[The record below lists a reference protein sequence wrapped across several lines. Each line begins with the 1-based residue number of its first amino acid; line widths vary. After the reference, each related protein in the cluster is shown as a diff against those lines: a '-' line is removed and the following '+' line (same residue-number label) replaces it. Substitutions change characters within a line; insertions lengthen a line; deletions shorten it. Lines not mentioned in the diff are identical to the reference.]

1 MEPSLNYETHP
12 KERVYFIL
20 NVIAALVGYSLFYLL
35 LTSIFKSQES
45 LIAFTPVLFYMVLI
59 GLYVFFRRG
68 IMTGFLQGNSVKVSE
83 NQFPAIHDIVVA
95 QSNALGLKY
104 LPDVYIFQSGGAL
117 NAFAMR
123 FFGANYVVLNSDIV
137 EEALANSE
145 DALKFIVGH
154 ELGHVKRR
162 HMTKFVWLFPAF
174 VIPFVRSAYSRSCE
188 YTCDNIGHALC
199 PEGSVPGLLILAAGK
214 SIWKQVNYRA
224 YQAQEWEN
232 DGFWAWFAEK
242 VSSHPRLTKRVG
254 RFEEPKVVPSDLMV
268 EPAL

>member
-137 EEALANSE
+137 
-145 DALKFIVGH
+145 G
-154 ELGHVKRR
+154 
-162 HMTKFVWLFPAF
+162 
-174 VIPFVRSAYSRSCE
+174 SCE